1 MRTTLT
7 RALVGLG
14 LAGALFLGAGAAV
27 ARRPTTPRRARPPR
41 PRRTAR
47 APETATARPPTAPKG
62 PTPRATTPRAAPSG
76 VLPARTAARGP
87 DTLGGAA
94 PRPSGPGG
102 GSEPAAALEDGVQ
115 GEADHQHQGQ
125 GEGEP
130 AHTAQLRHVGEV
142 HAVDGADQGGGEQ
155 DGRPGRHLLDLLV
168 LVVAGLGEVLDL
180 LVLGL
185 ADQGGVDGED
195 VGQH

>member
-7 RALVGLG
+7 RALVGL
-14 LAGALFLGAGAAV
+14 AWPAPCSSAPARRSP
-27 ARRPTTPRRARPPR
+27 RRPTTPRRARPPR

-62 PTPRATTPRAAPSG
+62 PTPRATAPRAAPSG

-115 GEADHQHQGQ
+115 GE
-125 GEGEP
+125 
-130 AHTAQLRHVGEV
+130 
-142 HAVDGADQGGGEQ
+142 
-155 DGRPGRHLLDLLV
+155 
-168 LVVAGLGEVLDL
+168 
-180 LVLGL
+180 
-185 ADQGGVDGED
+185 
-195 VGQH
+195 